1 MTDKYGEAK
10 ELLRAA
16 MICMPTVSP
25 PMSAAL
31 WMILSCWN
39 RRQEPEWQA

>member
-10 ELLRAA
+10 ELLRGGYDLQ
-16 MICMPTVSP
+16 
-25 PMSAAL
+25 AAL